1 MLKMLLPLIAIA
13 MPGVAMAQANQC
25 RLPEVIARPK
35 IEGPKADEPKRVL
48 PIGYYTLAVSWAPQ
62 YCKTSRGGARDAFQC
77 QSGNDFA
84 FTLHGLWPDGYGQ
97 EWPQYCKASGVL
109 PRKVIRDHLCSTPSV
124 QLIQHEWEKHGTCM
138 PTNPTKFF
146 ALSRKLYQ
154 GLRYPDMAALAV
166 RPTLSARD
174 FAQAF
179 AAENKGM
186 VADGIRLN
194 VTRDGALSEVW
205 ICMNRNYRYISCP
218 PQQGGV
224 KDRAQL
230 RIEPKA

>member
-1 MLKMLLPLIAIA
+1 MLKMLLPLIALVT
-13 MPGVAMAQANQC
+13 PGVAMAQANQC
-25 RLPEVIARPK
+25 RLPSVIPRPHV
-35 IEGPKADEPKRVL
+35 EGATADDPKRVL
-48 PIGYYTLAVSWAPQ
+48 PIGYYTLAVSWTPQ

-84 FTLHGLWPDGYGQ
+84 FALHGLWPDGYGQ

-109 PRKVIRDHLCSTPSV
+109 PRKVIRDHLCATPSV

-138 PTNPTKFF
+138 PTTPTKFF
-146 ALSRKLYQ
+146 ALSRKLYHA
-154 GLRYPDMAALAV
+154 LRYPDMGELAR

-174 FAQAF
+174 FATAF
-179 AAENKGM
+179 AAQNKGM

-205 ICMNRNYRYISCP
+205 ICMDRKYRYIACP
-218 PQQGGV
+218 AQQGGV

-230 RIEPKA
+230 RIEPRG